1 MMISLNKEEIF
12 TYAIYLTYFFYIVI
26 ALGLSQT
33 APIYLQY
40 LDSFIRNFV
49 SLFLIIQF
57 NPFNNIAEFTQ
68 FDRKM
73 AFSAGVFTFATSS
86 VNQLLMY
93 SFNKVK
99 TTIKKHI

>member
-1 MMISLNKEEIF
+1 MISLNKEEIF
-12 TYAIYLTYFFYIVI
+12 TYAIYFNYILYIVI

-49 SLFLIIQF
+49 SLFLIVQF
-57 NPFNNIAEFTQ
+57 NPFNDITEFTQ
-68 FDRKM
+68 FDRKV

-86 VNQLLMY
+86 VNQLLLFF
-93 SFNKVK
+93 FNKVK